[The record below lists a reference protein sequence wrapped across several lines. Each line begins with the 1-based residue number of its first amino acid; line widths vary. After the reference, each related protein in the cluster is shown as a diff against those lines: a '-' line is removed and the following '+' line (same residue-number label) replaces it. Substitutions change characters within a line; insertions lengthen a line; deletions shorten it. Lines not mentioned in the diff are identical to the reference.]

1 MNLLRSRGPEPKAV
15 LICGPTASGKSSLA
29 MRIAEERHGIVI
41 NADAMQVYSS
51 WRILTAR
58 PTAEDEA
65 RLPHA
70 LYGHVGG
77 HEAYSA
83 GTWLRDVRRI
93 LGEEPG
99 RLPVIVGGTG
109 LYFFALTNGLAPVPD
124 IPDGIRG
131 ESRRLRDQGE
141 IDRMIRDLRRAS
153 PDSVDGLELENPA
166 RVARAWEVQMATGR
180 SLSHWHAQRAEPV
193 LQLKDV
199 EPLLLWPEP
208 DETASSID
216 RRLKR
221 MVADGVVDECRQALQ
236 GWDHSLPCY
245 KALGASEFRDHL
257 EGRIGLDETLRRVAA
272 ATRRFAKR
280 QRTWFRSRM
289 GGWRRVSPDLHPV

>member
-1 MNLLRSRGPEPKAV
+1 MNLLPSRRPEPKAV

-29 MRIAEERHGIVI
+29 MRIAEERHGVII
-41 NADAMQVYSS
+41 NADAMQVYSC

-58 PTAEDEA
+58 PTTVDEA

-77 HEAYSA
+77 QEGYSA
-83 GTWLRDVRRI
+83 GSWLRDVRRI

-109 LYFFALTNGLAPVPD
+109 LYFHVLTNGLAPVPD
-124 IPDGIRG
+124 IPDGIRR
-131 ESRRLRDQGE
+131 ESRRLRDRGE
-141 IDRMIRDLRRAS
+141 FDRMIRDLRRAS
-153 PDSVDGLELENPA
+153 PDSVDGLELDNPA
-166 RVARAWEVQMATGR
+166 RVARAWEVQKATGR
-180 SLSHWHAQRAEPV
+180 SLSHWHAQRTEPM
-193 LQLKDV
+193 LRLEDV
-199 EPLLLWPEP
+199 DPLLLLPDP

-236 GWDHSLPCY
+236 GWDPSLPCY

-257 EGRIGLDETLRRVAA
+257 NGRIGLDETLRRVAT

-289 GGWRRVSPDLHPV
+289 GGWRRVPLDFGPL

>member
-1 MNLLRSRGPEPKAV
+1 MNRPGSRRPEPSAV
-15 LICGPTASGKSSLA
+15 LICGPTASGKSAFA
-29 MRIAEERHGIVI
+29 MRIAEERNGIII
-41 NADAMQVYSS
+41 NADAMQVYSC

-58 PTAEDEA
+58 PTPEDEA

-70 LYGHVGG
+70 LYGHVGRDEG
-77 HEAYSA
+77 YSV
-83 GTWLRDVRRI
+83 GSWLLDVRRI
-93 LGEEPG
+93 LAEEPG

-124 IPDGIRG
+124 IPERIRREG
-131 ESRRLRDQGE
+131 RRLREQGE

-153 PDSVDGLELENPA
+153 PESIDGLDLENPA
-166 RVARAWEVQMATGR
+166 RVARAWEVQRATGR
-180 SLSHWHAQRAEPV
+180 SLSHWHAQRAEPM
-193 LQLKDV
+193 LRLEDV
-199 EPLLLWPEP
+199 DPLLLWPDP
-208 DETASSID
+208 DETASRID

-221 MVADGVVDECRQALQ
+221 MVADGVLDECREVLR
-236 GWDHSLPCY
+236 GWDPSLPCS

-257 EGRIGLDETLRRVAA
+257 EGGIGLDETLRRVAT

-289 GGWRRVSPDLHPV
+289 GGWRRVRPDVGPG

>member
-1 MNLLRSRGPEPKAV
+1 MQEPKAV
-15 LICGPTASGKSSLA
+15 LICGPTASGKSALA
-29 MRIAEERHGIVI
+29 MRIAQDRDGIII
-41 NADAMQVYSS
+41 NADAMQVYTC

-58 PTAEDEA
+58 PTQEDEA

-70 LYGHVGG
+70 LYGHVGR
-77 HEAYSA
+77 HEGYSV
-83 GTWLRDVRRI
+83 GSWLRDMRRI
-93 LGEEPG
+93 LDGEPG

-109 LYFFALTNGLAPVPD
+109 LYFHALTNGLAPVPD
-124 IPDGIRG
+124 IPDGIRR
-131 ESRRLRDQGE
+131 ESRRLRDRGE

-153 PDSVDGLELENPA
+153 PESVDDLELENPA
-166 RVARAWEVQMATGR
+166 RVARAWEVQKASGH
-180 SLSHWHAQRAEPV
+180 SLSHWHAQRAEPM

-199 EPLLLWPEP
+199 DPLLLWPDP

-221 MVADGVVDECRQALQ
+221 MVADGVLDECREALQ
-236 GWDHSLPCY
+236 GWDPSLPCY

-257 EGRIGLDETLRRVAA
+257 EGRIGLDETLLRVAT

-289 GGWRRVSPDLHPV
+289 GGWRRVAPEIDPV